1 MDSILGL
8 VAGGE
13 GEEVRQVVD
22 VTQPYAVTTIATQAT
37 ATAYANTRLFPTLLR
52 LAPPNSVVVS
62 DAVAG
67 VLQCGQTAMWTK
79 GGVFV
84 KGENRQ

>member
-1 MDSILGL
+1 MDNILGL

-22 VTQPYAVTTIATQAT
+22 VTQPYGVTTIATQAT
-37 ATAYANTRLFPTLLR
+37 ATTYANTRHFPTLLR

-62 DAVAG
+62 DGDV
-67 VLQCGQTAMWTK
+67 VLGCEQK
-79 GGVFV
+79 VHKRKKGVF
-84 KGENRQ
+84 R